1 MDRRKFLRVTGA
13 ASLAGMWSGSLAAC
27 AHSTAA
33 SSGASP
39 AASRAAGGFSLAQ
52 VGLQLYTVRDAA
64 AKDLD
69 GTLAQVAAAGYKLVE
84 TAGLYDR
91 TPADLRALF
100 DKHGIR
106 TVSGHYPLADLEKA
120 PDAQF
125 AAAKT
130 LGQEYVTVPWLDPS
144 LRTAETFG
152 SLPGRLNKLGE
163 QARAAG
169 LKIAYH
175 NHDFEFTRV
184 GGSTLFD
191 TLLARTDPALV
202 DLEMDVYWVTK
213 AGADPVALLRQHP
226 RRFPMLHLKDATAA
240 PERRMVDVGAGT
252 IDWAAL
258 LTLARDQGTAHA
270 FVEHDEPTDPLA
282 SIRASYS
289 YLSRLT
295 Y

>member
-1 MDRRKFLRVTGA
+1 MQSRREFLGTLGRSAIG
-13 ASLAGMWSGSLAAC
+13 ASLLGCVRATGF
-27 AHSTAA
+27 A
-33 SSGASP
+33 SHGRQGRIP
-39 AASRAAGGFSLAQ
+39 I
-52 VGLQLYTVRDAA
+52 GLQLYTVRSLMARDF
-64 AKDLD
+64 D
-69 GTLAQVAAAGYKLVE
+69 GTLARIADVGYREVEFAGYF
-84 TAGLYDR
+84 GR
-91 TPADLRALF
+91 TPAQVREALARHGLRAPSTHIALPA
-100 DKHGIR
+100 DDAAWQR
-106 TVSGHYPLADLEKA
+106 TLDEAKAIGHDW
-120 PDAQF
+120 
-125 AAAKT
+125 
-130 LGQEYVTVPWLDPS
+130 VTIAWLDAPLRATPDDWARVADRFNS
-144 LRTAETFG
+144 LAH
-152 SLPGRLNKLGE
+152 
-163 QARAAG
+163 RANRVG
-169 LKIAYH
+169 LRFAYH

-213 AGADPVALLRQHP
+213 AGADPVALMRQHP